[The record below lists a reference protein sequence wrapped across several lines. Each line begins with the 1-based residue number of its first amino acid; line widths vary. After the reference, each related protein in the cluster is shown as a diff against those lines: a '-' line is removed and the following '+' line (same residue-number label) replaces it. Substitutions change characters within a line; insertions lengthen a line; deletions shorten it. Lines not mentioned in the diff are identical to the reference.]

1 MTAQDR
7 PLQGLP
13 LQDATSAG
21 LRDEMPPL
29 PGNAFRGAELAYE
42 LAYS

>member
-7 PLQGLP
+7 PLQ
-13 LQDATSAG
+13 DVTSAS
-21 LRDEMPPL
+21 LRGEMPPL
-29 PGNAFRGAELAYE
+29 PGNAFRGTELAYE